1 MIDSP
6 HLLSLSE
13 QVFLFNRGSVSATD
27 IVKAHLKT
35 IDELNPKFNSFISV
49 DAETAIA
56 QASELDKMRSDGAP
70 LGPLSGSVIAVKDS
84 IPTKALRTTNNS
96 RLLEDWIPEA
106 DASVVKRLRD
116 SGAIIIGKTNLNEFG
131 WSIPSESDLNPPP
144 WTPYWDPLWT
154 LSSPTGAFRSTK
166 SDPDFGIPQRCTH
179 RTYSEPPCRSGFHP
193 RRSPNIAGG
202 QGQTP
207 SNK

>member
-1 MIDSP
+1 MTDSP

-13 QVFLFNRGSVSATD
+13 QVFLFNQGSVSATD

-131 WSIPSESDLNPPP
+131 
-144 WTPYWDPLWT
+144 
-154 LSSPTGAFRSTK
+154 
-166 SDPDFGIPQRCTH
+166 
-179 RTYSEPPCRSGFHP
+179 
-193 RRSPNIAGG
+193 
-202 QGQTP
+202 
-207 SNK
+207 